1 MGIVERKSRQKQA
14 LRERILDA
22 ARRIVMREG
31 FAALS
36 MRKIADAIEYS
47 PATLYL
53 HFASRD
59 EIAQAL
65 CAEGYAQLLETFV
78 PLAQI
83 ADPAERLRALGRAY
97 VAFGVA
103 HPETYR
109 LIFME
114 DPSYTGAA
122 LGGMAAVRGTGVS
135 VAANADAGAMDEAV
149 AMPAARA
156 APAGTVAAGTTA
168 AGTTAAGTTA
178 AGTTAAGTTAAGT
191 TAAGTTTAGTTA
203 AGTTAAGTTAA
214 GTVAA
219 ETAAAETTAVG
230 SHPSGKASL
239 APAKSD
245 DDPGDASLRIMLSA
259 LEELKAAGRLSA
271 SMDVAVW
278 AEAFWATLHG
288 IVALNLTCP
297 VFPTVP
303 LDTVVGVALDA
314 WLGSQGAGQP
324 PRVTRSSGARKKM
337 SANAPVE
344 LDSELVGELAAQP
357 SRPSAPSGKKSTK
370 RPEPSA
376 LKPATDADTH
386 DPTKSATKSA
396 TKPETKPETKAP
408 TRSATRPK
416 ATRA

>member
-59 EIAQAL
+59 EIAHAL

-122 LGGMAAVRGTGVS
+122 LGRAAAAV
-135 VAANADAGAMDEAV
+135 
-149 AMPAARA
+149 P
-156 APAGTVAAGTTA
+156 
-168 AGTTAAGTTA
+168 
-178 AGTTAAGTTAAGT
+178 
-191 TAAGTTTAGTTA
+191 
-203 AGTTAAGTTAA
+203 
-214 GTVAA
+214 
-219 ETAAAETTAVG
+219 ETSEPGDSPGDPQDPSDSSDSSG
-230 SHPSGKASL
+230 SSGS
-239 APAKSD
+239 SGSG
-245 DDPGDASLRIMLSA
+245 DPGDAALRIMLDA
-259 LEELKAAGRLSA
+259 LEELKAAGRLSG
-271 SMDVAVW
+271 SMDVTVW

-297 VFPTVP
+297 VFPGTS

-314 WLGSQGAGQP
+314 WLGPQGAAPPPGITSAAGANQP
-324 PRVTRSSGARKKM
+324 ARK
-337 SANAPVE
+337 
-344 LDSELVGELAAQP
+344 
-357 SRPSAPSGKKSTK
+357 
-370 RPEPSA
+370 
-376 LKPATDADTH
+376 
-386 DPTKSATKSA
+386 
-396 TKPETKPETKAP
+396 TKAVP
-408 TRSATRPK
+408 ATRPK
-416 ATRA
+416 APGA

>member
-1 MGIVERKSRQKQA
+1 MGIVERKNRQKQA

-59 EIAQAL
+59 EIVQAL

-83 ADPAERLRALGRAY
+83 ADPAERLKALGRAY

-122 LGGMAAVRGTGVS
+122 LAGVAAVSGAGAS
-135 VAANADAGAMDEAV
+135 VAAVADADASGEV
-149 AMPAARA
+149 
-156 APAGTVAAGTTA
+156 VEVTA
-168 AGTTAAGTTA
+168 AGTAVAGSAT
-178 AGTTAAGTTAAGT
+178 
-191 TAAGTTTAGTTA
+191 
-203 AGTTAAGTTAA
+203 
-214 GTVAA
+214 
-219 ETAAAETTAVG
+219 
-230 SHPSGKASL
+230 SGKASL
-239 APAKSD
+239 APPKPD
-245 DDPGDASLRIMLSA
+245 DDPGDAALHIMISA

-271 SMDVAVW
+271 STDLIVW

-297 VFPTVP
+297 VFPSAP
-303 LDTVVGVALDA
+303 LDTVLGVALDA
-314 WLGSQGAGQP
+314 WLGTQGAGQQAG
-324 PRVTRSSGARKKM
+324 VKSASRSRKKK
-337 SANAPVE
+337 SAEALVEAHVESGDSPVA
-344 LDSELVGELAAQP
+344 SGGKPATQASQP
-357 SRPSAPSGKKSTK
+357 SVSSGKKSAK
-370 RPEPSA
+370 PPGLSA
-376 LKPATDADTH
+376 IKPTDADTN
-386 DPTKSATKSA
+386 PVV
-396 TKPETKPETKAP
+396 KPV
-408 TRSATRPK
+408 TRPK
-416 ATRA
+416 ATSA

>member
-1 MGIVERKSRQKQA
+1 MGIAERKNRQKQA

-78 PLAQI
+78 PLAGI
-83 ADPAERLRALGRAY
+83 ADPAERLKALGRAY

-122 LGGMAAVRGTGVS
+122 LGGVGKGKAV
-135 VAANADAGAMDEAV
+135 ADPANADAATSGAVLSEDTEASAADEASS
-149 AMPAARA
+149 
-156 APAGTVAAGTTA
+156 
-168 AGTTAAGTTA
+168 
-178 AGTTAAGTTAAGT
+178 
-191 TAAGTTTAGTTA
+191 
-203 AGTTAAGTTAA
+203 
-214 GTVAA
+214 
-219 ETAAAETTAVG
+219 ETTATG
-230 SHPSGKASL
+230 
-239 APAKSD
+239 
-245 DDPGDASLRIMLSA
+245 DDPGEAALHIMISA
-259 LEELKAAGRLSA
+259 LDELKAAGRLSA
-271 SMDVAVW
+271 TMDVAVW
-278 AEAFWATLHG
+278 AEAFWANLHG

-297 VFPTVP
+297 VFPTAP

-314 WLGSQGAGQP
+314 WLGASHAEQAPTGAVASAG
-324 PRVTRSSGARKKM
+324 TRKKK
-337 SANAPVE
+337 SPETRTESTARPDN
-344 LDSELVGELAAQP
+344 DLAAQP
-357 SRPSAPSGKKSTK
+357 PAK
-370 RPEPSA
+370 
-376 LKPATDADTH
+376 KPAR
-386 DPTKSATKSA
+386 ATASGV
-396 TKPETKPETKAP
+396 TAP
-408 TRSATRPK
+408 ATRRK
-416 ATRA
+416 TTSA

>member
-1 MGIVERKSRQKQA
+1 MFFMGIAERKNRQKQA

-59 EIAQAL
+59 EIARAL

-83 ADPAERLRALGRAY
+83 ADPTARLKALGRAY

-122 LGGMAAVRGTGVS
+122 LGGAAAMLAGEPAS
-135 VAANADAGAMDEAV
+135 AQAAGETAESA
-149 AMPAARA
+149 
-156 APAGTVAAGTTA
+156 AAGTSVVASAAPGNA
-168 AGTTAAGTTA
+168 AGAG
-178 AGTTAAGTTAAGT
+178 
-191 TAAGTTTAGTTA
+191 
-203 AGTTAAGTTAA
+203 
-214 GTVAA
+214 A
-219 ETAAAETTAVG
+219 EAEKTDDPDAAALYVM
-230 SHPSGKASL
+230 
-239 APAKSD
+239 
-245 DDPGDASLRIMLSA
+245 ISA
-259 LEELKAAGRLSA
+259 IEELKASGRLPA
-271 SMDVAVW
+271 SMDVGVW

-297 VFPTVP
+297 VFPTAP
-303 LDTVVGVALDA
+303 LDTVVGIALDA
-314 WLGSQGAGQP
+314 WLGTQDAGQP
-324 PRVTRSSGARKKM
+324 QGATSASRPRKKK
-337 SANAPVE
+337 SAE
-344 LDSELVGELAAQP
+344 AQP
-357 SRPSAPSGKKSTK
+357 ESSIAAAVSEAGSATG
-370 RPEPSA
+370 SA
-376 LKPATDADTH
+376 QTQPATRRKAA
-386 DPTKSATKSA
+386 SA
-396 TKPETKPETKAP
+396 
-408 TRSATRPK
+408 
-416 ATRA
+416 

>member
-65 CAEGYAQLLETFV
+65 CAEGYAQLLATFV

-83 ADPAERLRALGRAY
+83 ADPAERLKALGRAY

-122 LGGMAAVRGTGVS
+122 LGGASAASRK
-135 VAANADAGAMDEAV
+135 AAS
-149 AMPAARA
+149 
-156 APAGTVAAGTTA
+156 GTVAAVADPGADAANETVETTAAVTTA
-168 AGTTAAGTTA
+168 AGA
-178 AGTTAAGTTAAGT
+178 
-191 TAAGTTTAGTTA
+191 
-203 AGTTAAGTTAA
+203 
-214 GTVAA
+214 
-219 ETAAAETTAVG
+219 TAAASIA
-230 SHPSGKASL
+230 SGKANL
-239 APAKSD
+239 APEKPD
-245 DDPGDASLRIMLSA
+245 DDPGDAALHIMLCA

-271 SMDVAVW
+271 STDVAVW

-297 VFPTVP
+297 VFPSAP
-303 LDTVVGVALDA
+303 LDTVVGVALDT
-314 WLGSQGAGQP
+314 WLGMQSAGQP
-324 PRVTRSSGARKKM
+324 QGAAKSTRA
-337 SANAPVE
+337 
-344 LDSELVGELAAQP
+344 
-357 SRPSAPSGKKSTK
+357 GKK
-370 RPEPSA
+370 
-376 LKPATDADTH
+376 
-386 DPTKSATKSA
+386 KSAEARAQSHAESPAETGV
-396 TKPETKPETKAP
+396 KP
-408 TRSATRPK
+408 ATRPK
-416 ATRA
+416 SASA

>member
-65 CAEGYAQLLETFV
+65 CAEGYAQLLATFV

-83 ADPAERLRALGRAY
+83 ADPAERLKALGRAY

-122 LGGMAAVRGTGVS
+122 LGGASAASRK
-135 VAANADAGAMDEAV
+135 AAG
-149 AMPAARA
+149 
-156 APAGTVAAGTTA
+156 GTVAAVADPGADAANETVETTA
-168 AGTTAAGTTA
+168 AVTTAAA
-178 AGTTAAGTTAAGT
+178 SIA
-191 TAAGTTTAGTTA
+191 
-203 AGTTAAGTTAA
+203 
-214 GTVAA
+214 
-219 ETAAAETTAVG
+219 
-230 SHPSGKASL
+230 SGKANL
-239 APAKSD
+239 APEKPD
-245 DDPGDASLRIMLSA
+245 DDPGDAALHIMLRA

-271 SMDVAVW
+271 STDVAVW

-297 VFPTVP
+297 VFPSAP
-303 LDTVVGVALDA
+303 LDTVVGVALDT
-314 WLGSQGAGQP
+314 WLGMRSAGQP
-324 PRVTRSSGARKKM
+324 QDAAKSTRA
-337 SANAPVE
+337 
-344 LDSELVGELAAQP
+344 
-357 SRPSAPSGKKSTK
+357 GKK
-370 RPEPSA
+370 
-376 LKPATDADTH
+376 
-386 DPTKSATKSA
+386 KSAEARAQSHAESPAETGV
-396 TKPETKPETKAP
+396 KP
-408 TRSATRPK
+408 ATRPK
-416 ATRA
+416 SASA

>member
-1 MGIVERKSRQKQA
+1 MGIPERKNRQKQA

-78 PLAQI
+78 PLVEI
-83 ADPAERLRALGRAY
+83 ADPAGRLRALGRAY

-122 LGGMAAVRGTGVS
+122 LGGAGGSAGVS
-135 VAANADAGAMDEAV
+135 ADN
-149 AMPAARA
+149 A
-156 APAGTVAAGTTA
+156 AP
-168 AGTTAAGTTA
+168 
-178 AGTTAAGTTAAGT
+178 
-191 TAAGTTTAGTTA
+191 
-203 AGTTAAGTTAA
+203 
-214 GTVAA
+214 
-219 ETAAAETTAVG
+219 
-230 SHPSGKASL
+230 PK
-239 APAKSD
+239 PD
-245 DDPGDASLRIMLSA
+245 DDPGDASLRIMLAA
-259 LEELKAAGRLSA
+259 LDELKAAGRLPA
-271 SMDVAVW
+271 STDTAVW

-297 VFPTVP
+297 VFPSVS
-303 LDTVVGVALDA
+303 LDTVVSMALDA
-314 WLGSQGAGQP
+314 WLGVQPAVDVSGAVQTA
-324 PRVTRSSGARKKM
+324 RARKKPAATVNAEAHQETGAG
-337 SANAPVE
+337 SISDEPTAAPVKAAKKPHAKAE
-344 LDSELVGELAAQP
+344 KSTGKAVGAATE
-357 SRPSAPSGKKSTK
+357 SAPDATAADASGKTQI
-370 RPEPSA
+370 
-376 LKPATDADTH
+376 
-386 DPTKSATKSA
+386 
-396 TKPETKPETKAP
+396 
-408 TRSATRPK
+408 
-416 ATRA
+416 

>member
-122 LGGMAAVRGTGVS
+122 LGGMAAVSGTGVS
-135 VAANADAGAMDEAV
+135 AAAIADAGGTDETV
-149 AMPAARA
+149 AMPAAREA
-156 APAGTVAAGTTA
+156 VAGTMGQGAAAGEVTTADTTA
-168 AGTTAAGTTA
+168 AEST
-178 AGTTAAGTTAAGT
+178 
-191 TAAGTTTAGTTA
+191 
-203 AGTTAAGTTAA
+203 
-214 GTVAA
+214 
-219 ETAAAETTAVG
+219 AAETTAEG
-230 SHPSGKASL
+230 STTSGKASL
-239 APAKSD
+239 APATSS
-245 DDPGDASLRIMLSA
+245 DDPGDASLRIMLCA

-297 VFPTVP
+297 VFPTAP
-303 LDTVVGVALDA
+303 LDTVVGLALDA
-314 WLGSQGAGQP
+314 WLGASDAGQP
-324 PRVTRSSGARKKM
+324 SGIASSSRARKGK
-337 SANAPVE
+337 SADAPEESAPE
-344 LDSELVGELAAQP
+344 LAGERAAQP
-357 SRPSAPSGKKSTK
+357 SRAAAPSGKKSTK
-370 RPEPSA
+370 RPEPST
-376 LKPATDADTH
+376 LKPATDADI
-386 DPTKSATKSA
+386 PGATKA
-396 TKPETKPETKAP
+396 AIKPETKPETKAQ
-408 TRSATRPK
+408 TRSATGLK

>member
-1 MGIVERKSRQKQA
+1 MFLMGIVDRKKRQKQA

-59 EIAQAL
+59 EIAHAL

-83 ADPAERLRALGRAY
+83 ADPAERLKALGRAY

-122 LGGMAAVRGTGVS
+122 LGG
-135 VAANADAGAMDEAV
+135 VAAASRAGASAAALADAGALDEV
-149 AMPAARA
+149 
-156 APAGTVAAGTTA
+156 VEITA
-168 AGTTAAGTTA
+168 AGA
-178 AGTTAAGTTAAGT
+178 
-191 TAAGTTTAGTTA
+191 TTAGATI
-203 AGTTAAGTTAA
+203 AGTPIAGTPVVESAT
-214 GTVAA
+214 
-219 ETAAAETTAVG
+219 
-230 SHPSGKASL
+230 SGKASL
-239 APAKSD
+239 APAKRD
-245 DDPGDASLRIMLSA
+245 DDPGDAALHIMISA

-278 AEAFWATLHG
+278 AEAFWATMHG

-297 VFPTVP
+297 VFPTAP

-314 WLGSQGAGQP
+314 WLGTQNAGQP
-324 PRVTRSSGARKKM
+324 PGATRSVRARKRK
-337 SANAPVE
+337 SADA
-344 LDSELVGELAAQP
+344 LVDARLEPGGEAAAQP
-357 SRPSAPSGKKSTK
+357 SQPSQPSQLSAPSGKK
-370 RPEPSA
+370 A
-376 LKPATDADTH
+376 VKPPGPPAINPASDADTSPVINADTQPTIKPASDA
-386 DPTKSATKSA
+386 DPGPAIKADTQPTVKSA
-396 TKPETKPETKAP
+396 TKPKAA
-408 TRSATRPK
+408 SA
-416 ATRA
+416 